1 MRERRKEE
9 EAPEESL
16 TSVAKFGRKVVVVV
30 GAVGSRGL
38 AVMIVVVVVVVVVV
52 TMVDAA
58 CIEIGSYRRGSS
70 GGREGERE
78 LSNKR
83 GEWASEKN
91 VISASS
97 FLDAR
102 PLFSRRV
109 GERERT

>member
-38 AVMIVVVVVVVVVV
+38 AVMIVVVVVVV

-70 GGREGERE
+70 GGREGDPD
-78 LSNKR
+78 LVV
-83 GEWASEKN
+83 KN
-91 VISASS
+91 EGRSKD
-97 FLDAR
+97 F
-102 PLFSRRV
+102 RV
-109 GERERT
+109 D

>member
-16 TSVAKFGRKVVVVV
+16 MSVAKFGRKVVVVV

-38 AVMIVVVVVVVVVV
+38 AVMIVVVVVV

-70 GGREGERE
+70 GGREGDPD
-78 LSNKR
+78 LVV
-83 GEWASEKN
+83 KN
-91 VISASS
+91 EGRSKD
-97 FLDAR
+97 FLVD
-102 PLFSRRV
+102 
-109 GERERT
+109 